1 MVPMI
6 QAPVSEDAALA
17 AQELRV
23 VFSRLRRRLRELAAS
38 DDLTPPQL
46 AVLSR
51 LGKDGTSSVSVL
63 AAQEGVRTQSMAAT
77 VAGLEASGLIARHP
91 DPDDGRRQLIRL
103 TAAGADRLGSDR
115 EVRGEWLAGA
125 IQERLTAD
133 ERATL
138 REAVALVDR
147 LTRP

>member
-1 MVPMI
+1 M
-6 QAPVSEDAALA
+6 SKEAALA

-23 VFSRLRRRLRELAAS
+23 VFGRLRRRLRELATS

-46 AVLSR
+46 AVLTR
-51 LGKDGTSSVSVL
+51 LAKDGTSSASVL

-77 VAGLEASGLIARHP
+77 LAGLERAGLIERHP

-103 TAAGADRLGSDR
+103 TATGADRTGSER
-115 EVRGEWLAGA
+115 EARGEWLARE

-138 REAVALVDR
+138 LAATALVDR

>member
-1 MVPMI
+1 MTTVT
-6 QAPVSEDAALA
+6 VSTDAALA

-51 LGKDGTSSVSVL
+51 LGKDGTSTASAL
-63 AAQEGVRTQSMAAT
+63 AAQEGVRSQSMAAT
-77 VAGLEASGLIARHP
+77 LGGLEAAGLIARHP

-103 TAAGADRLGSDR
+103 SPAGVDRLGSDH
-115 EVRGEWLAGA
+115 EARGEWLARA
-125 IQERLTAD
+125 IEERLTPD
-133 ERATL
+133 ERTALL
-138 REAVALVDR
+138 RAVGLVDR